1 MKSGKQIFRPKA
13 RIIKSLGD
21 ELISN
26 EYVAINELVKNSY
39 DAKAT
44 AVLIELSE
52 DKIVIS
58 DNGVGM
64 TLEQLK
70 KGWFEPAT
78 NIKVGKKRL
87 LGEKGSGR
95 FATVKLAKKL
105 NLRTKAKGHNCIVS
119 NFDWEIFNED
129 ENTYLD
135 EIKIN
140 WEEKKCDD
148 LTSHGTILTLLDLDA
163 DWSNNNK
170 IKDLKVFLSRM
181 INPFDEVKDFKIRLK
196 IGKDISEIVSSE
208 VLNYPHYD
216 VKGQFSD
223 NKIEFVYKGLKIKE
237 NVTKNIKN
245 LKLFPCGNF
254 QFIFRIWDRDIGD
267 IKELS
272 EKLKTKRERIKKDL
286 DRAMG
291 VSIYR
296 DKFRVLPYGESNN
309 DWLRLDHRRTQNPT
323 MRLGNNQIVGY
334 ISITKEGNKELKDK
348 TSRDGLQENVFYDTF
363 KENIEQILREIEAKR
378 YIERRPKREE
388 IKARS
393 SHQFIKEF
401 NLDDVSKYAKEK
413 YPEDKMLVKKIDKK
427 EAEIIEQGK
436 KFQKLILRYRRLSTL
451 GQLLENVIHEING
464 SFAGLST
471 NIGIIENYS
480 KDNQKILVC
489 TSAIRESQ
497 KSINQFVNRL
507 KPFAERNRGSKKMI
521 SIVGEI
527 KNIIAIK
534 KAEINENK
542 IKVKLPINDVKLSM
556 RTVDLFSIVSNL
568 IDNSIYWLKEN
579 NSEKDRQI
587 IIKLKKDSVQTIITF
602 CDNGP
607 NVPIEC
613 RESIFDPYFSLKE
626 NGTGLGLSII
636 GEIVSEYGGKFDF
649 IEDNEYQG
657 AAFRITL

>member
-21 ELISN
+21 ELIGN

-44 AVLIELSE
+44 SVLIELSK

-58 DNGVGM
+58 DDGEGM
-64 TLEQLK
+64 TSEQLK

-78 NIKVGKKRL
+78 NIKVGKKGL
-87 LGEKGSGR
+87 LGEKGIGR

-105 NLRTKAKGHNCIVS
+105 NLKTKAKGHNCIVS

-129 ENTYLD
+129 KNTYLD
-135 EIKIN
+135 EIKID
-140 WEEKKCDD
+140 WEEKKCDG
-148 LTSHGTILTLLDLDA
+148 LASHGTILTLSDLDVNWL
-163 DWSNNNK
+163 DENRK
-170 IKDLKVFLSRM
+170 KELKVFLSRM
-181 INPFDEVKDFKIRLK
+181 INPFDEVKDFKVELK
-196 IGKDISEIVSSE
+196 IGKDIFDIAPSE
-208 VLNYPHYD
+208 VLNHPHYEI
-216 VKGQFSD
+216 KGQFFD
-223 NKIEFVYKGLKIKE
+223 NKIEFAYKGLKIKE
-237 NVTKNIKN
+237 NVIKDIKN
-245 LKLFPCGNF
+245 PKLLSCGF
-254 QFIFRIWDRDIGD
+254 FKFIFRIWDRDVED
-267 IKELS
+267 MKELS
-272 EKLKTKRERIKKDL
+272 EKLKIKRSDIKKDL
-286 DRAMG
+286 DEAMG
-291 VSIYR
+291 MSIYR
-296 DKFRVLPYGESNN
+296 DKFRVLPYGELNN
-309 DWLRLDHRRTQNPT
+309 DWLKLGHRRAQNIT
-323 MRLGNNQIVGY
+323 MCIDNNQIVGY

-348 TSRDGLQENVFYDTF
+348 TSRDGLQENTAYDIF
-363 KENIEQILREIEAKR
+363 KENIKQILKEIEARR
-378 YIERRPKREE
+378 YIERKPKREE

-393 SHQFIKEF
+393 SRQFIKEF

-413 YPEDKMLVKKIDKK
+413 YPEDKVLVKKIDKK
-427 EAEIIEQGK
+427 ETEIIEQGK

-451 GQLLENVIHEING
+451 GQLLEDVIHEING

-480 KDNQKILVC
+480 KDNKKILAC
-489 TSAIRESQ
+489 TLAIRESQ
-497 KSINQFVNRL
+497 KNINQFVNRL

-521 SIVGEI
+521 SIVNEI

-534 KAEINENK
+534 KAEIDKNK
-542 IKVKLPINDVKLSM
+542 IKVKLPVNDVKLSM
-556 RTVDLFSIVSNL
+556 RTLDLFSIISNL

-587 IIKLKKDSVQTIITF
+587 IIKLKEDFGQTTITF

-607 NVPIEC
+607 NVPVEY
-613 RESIFDPYFSLKE
+613 RESIFDPYFSLKKD
-626 NGTGLGLSII
+626 GTGLGLSII